1 MGKKKKKSIELSD
14 KKINFSIEKI
24 SYKVIRYYPTAMTID
39 VMVTEEDGSKLGM
52 QNIPFAHI
60 PKEMKKLIKPN

>member
-14 KKINFSIEKI
+14 KKIKFTVDKI
-24 SYKVIRYYPTAMTID
+24 SYKAIRYYPTAMSLD
-39 VMVTEEDGSKLGM
+39 VMAVDENGEKLGM

-60 PKEMKKLIKPN
+60 PKDIKKIVKPN

>member
-14 KKINFSIEKI
+14 KKINFTVDKI
-24 SYKVIRYYPTAMTID
+24 SYKAIRYYPTAMSLD
-39 VMVTEEDGSKLGM
+39 AMAADADGVKLGM

-60 PKEMKKLIKPN
+60 PKEIKKIIKPN

>member
-14 KKINFSIEKI
+14 KKINFMIQKV
-24 SYKVIRYYPTAMTID
+24 SYKAIRYYPTAMSLD
-39 VMVTEEDGSKLGM
+39 VMVTDEDGIKLGM

-60 PKEMKKLIKPN
+60 PKEIKKIIKPN